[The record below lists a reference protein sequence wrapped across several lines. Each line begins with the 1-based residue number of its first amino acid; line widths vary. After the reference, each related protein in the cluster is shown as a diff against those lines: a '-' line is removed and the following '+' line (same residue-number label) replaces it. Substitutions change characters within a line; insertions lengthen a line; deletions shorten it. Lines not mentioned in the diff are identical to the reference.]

1 VSATRTIMLTRLF
14 LALWMATVC
23 PYSIDAAGARAR
35 LIEARDLAYD
45 ANYRNDQAGL
55 RSAIDAMRPLTKAA
69 DVGVDAHYYLSWTY
83 WALAASQVQEK
94 NMTAALESGKLA
106 LEHARAGVAA
116 RDTDAELQTALA
128 NALIVVG
135 ILDKAQFKE
144 RFAELPAVRARALEL
159 GPSNPRAAIMDA
171 GIIFNTPVDAGGN
184 PERGI
189 ARWQEALK
197 LFEAEANARAIDPLK
212 PRWGHAL
219 AYGWMATL
227 YLRLTPPQTDKARE
241 AAETALAMRP
251 DFWWVRDQV
260 LPQLR
265 E

>member
-1 VSATRTIMLTRLF
+1 MIIRRLL
-14 LALWMATVC
+14 LALWLAVVC
-23 PYSIDAAGARAR
+23 PYSIDAAGPRAR

-55 RSAIDAMRPLTKAA
+55 RSAIAAMQPLTKAA
-69 DVGVDAHYYLSWTY
+69 DVGADAHYYLSWTY

-94 NMTAALESGKLA
+94 NMSGGLESGKLA
-106 LEHARAGVAA
+106 LEHARSGVAA
-116 RDTDAELQTALA
+116 RGQDAELQTALA

-135 ILDKAQFKE
+135 ILDRAQFE
-144 RFAELPAVRARALEL
+144 PIFAELKDVRAKALAL
-159 GPSNPRAAIMDA
+159 GPANPRVAIMDA
-171 GIIFNTPVDAGGN
+171 GIIFNTPVEAGGN

-189 ARWQEALK
+189 ARWHEALK
-197 LFEAEANARAIDPLK
+197 LFETEANTKAIDPIA

-227 YLRLTPPQTDKARE
+227 YLRLTPPQKDKARE